1 MPRKSK
7 HQKQRKIDI
16 FHNWTNEAMARA
28 IQEVKTNGV
37 PVRKAAKMYS
47 VPRSTL
53 HDRISGRV
61 EENAKWGGAPV
72 LPADDELKLVENA
85 KQRASLGIGFTKYNF
100 LRCASE
106 LAKFRGIHFK
116 KAWDRSVRSAI
127 VSNGFRYTGIS
138 PFNPSA
144 IPEEAF
150 APSKLYSKNQNQHLS
165 FEATHS
171 TTRSIIKTTSAS
183 CTTETFG
190 NANLQ
195 KTEMSKTVIS
205 KCNVNNNETQVCSID
220 KALQPDIDVMN
231 SVFLSV
237 PLGDS
242 VTDLPLSINS
252 EGNIEFI
259 MDSVVQLAD
268 AGHDQL
274 PTTNSGETE
283 IPIGDYSDEK
293 ALEVIESV
301 LSNETIL
308 KYSAALLSGNE
319 LNDELF
325 KSWKLYK
332 QKLEAATPLVEIGNT
347 MTNCEDLLSIPTIDH
362 PFRQKKTK
370 IRTKIFCHYFRRS
383 FQRQIEKRTSEIE

>member
-28 IQEVKTNGV
+28 IQEVKTNGM

-85 KQRASLGIGFTKYNF
+85 KQRASLGIG
-100 LRCASE
+100 
-106 LAKFRGIHFK
+106 
-116 KAWDRSVRSAI
+116 
-127 VSNGFRYTGIS
+127 IS

-165 FEATHS
+165 LEATHS

-183 CTTETFG
+183 CTSETFG

-195 KTEMSKTVIS
+195 NTEMSKTVIS
-205 KCNVNNNETQVCSID
+205 KCNC
-220 KALQPDIDVMN
+220 
-231 SVFLSV
+231 
-237 PLGDS
+237 
-242 VTDLPLSINS
+242 
-252 EGNIEFI
+252 
-259 MDSVVQLAD
+259 
-268 AGHDQL
+268 
-274 PTTNSGETE
+274 
-283 IPIGDYSDEK
+283 
-293 ALEVIESV
+293 
-301 LSNETIL
+301 
-308 KYSAALLSGNE
+308 
-319 LNDELF
+319 
-325 KSWKLYK
+325 
-332 QKLEAATPLVEIGNT
+332 
-347 MTNCEDLLSIPTIDH
+347 
-362 PFRQKKTK
+362 
-370 IRTKIFCHYFRRS
+370 
-383 FQRQIEKRTSEIE
+383 